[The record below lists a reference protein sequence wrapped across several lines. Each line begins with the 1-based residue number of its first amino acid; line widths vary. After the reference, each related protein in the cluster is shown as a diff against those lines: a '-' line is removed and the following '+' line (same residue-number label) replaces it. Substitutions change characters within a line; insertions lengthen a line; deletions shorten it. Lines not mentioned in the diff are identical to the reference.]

1 VTVAGTVRHDVGM
14 ELVSL
19 ADVRT
24 AADVLDGVA
33 VHTPLVP
40 CPWADRAGSGAH
52 LWVKPESLQP
62 IGAFKLRGAYYAI
75 SCLPVDVRERGV
87 VTHSSGNHGRA
98 IAYAAREF
106 GVPAVVV
113 MPKVTPPVKIAAVE
127 ALGAEIVLVDPDD
140 RDTVTAEI
148 AERRGMSIVPPFDDR
163 HVIAGQGTVGLEIV
177 ADRPDV
183 EVVLVP
189 IGGGGLASGLSTA
202 IKAINPEIQ
211 VYGVEPEFAAE
222 TLESVREGRLVTWS
236 SELTYRTVADGV
248 RTPPSELT
256 FAHIREHVDGIVTVT
271 EEQIEATVGLL
282 AREANLVAEPS
293 GAVAPAAYLF
303 AGDRLPPGRTV
314 AVISGGNL
322 DPAYLATLISREA

>member
-1 VTVAGTVRHDVGM
+1 M

-24 AADVLDGVA
+24 AAEVLDGVA

-40 CPWADRAGSGAH
+40 CSWADRAGSGAQ

-62 IGAFKLRGAYYAI
+62 IGAFKLRGAYYAV
-75 SCLPVDVRERGV
+75 SCLSVDVRERGV

-140 RDTVTAEI
+140 RDSVTAEI
-148 AERRGMSIVPPFDDR
+148 AERRGMSIVPPFNDR

-177 ADRPDV
+177 ADRPDI

-189 IGGGGLASGLSTA
+189 IGGGGLASGVSTA

-256 FAHIREHVDGIVTVT
+256 LAHIREHVDGIVTVT

-303 AGDRLPPGRTV
+303 AGDQLPAGRTV

-322 DPAYLATLISREA
+322 DPAYLATLIAREF

>member
-1 VTVAGTVRHDVGM
+1 M

-19 ADVRT
+19 ADIR
-24 AADVLDGVA
+24 AAAAVLDGVA
-33 VHTPLVP
+33 VHTPLIP
-40 CPWADRAGSGAH
+40 CSWADRTGSGSS

-62 IGAFKLRGAYYAI
+62 IGAFKLRGAYFAI
-75 SCLPVDVRERGV
+75 SCLPADVRERGI

-106 GVPAVVV
+106 GVPAAVV

-140 RDTVTAEI
+140 RDTVTKEI
-148 AERRGMSIVPPFDDR
+148 AERRGMSLVPPFNDR
-163 HVIAGQGTVGLEIV
+163 NVIAGQGTVGLEIV
-177 ADRPDV
+177 TDQPDV
-183 EVVLVP
+183 EVVLVA
-189 IGGGGLASGLSTA
+189 IGGGGLASGVATA
-202 IKAINPEIQ
+202 IKAIKPDVR

-222 TLESVREGRLVTWS
+222 TLQSLREGRLVTWP

-256 FAHIREHVDGIVTVT
+256 FAHIHERLDGIVTVT

-303 AGDRLPPGRTV
+303 AGDQLPTGRTV

-322 DPAYLATLISREA
+322 DSAYLASLITRDA

>member
-1 VTVAGTVRHDVGM
+1 M

-33 VHTPLVP
+33 VHTPLIP
-40 CPWADRAGSGAH
+40 CSWADRAGSGAQ

-62 IGAFKLRGAYYAI
+62 IGAFKLRGAYHAI
-75 SCLPVDVRERGV
+75 SCLPADVRARGV

-98 IAYAAREF
+98 VAYAAREF

-113 MPKVTPPVKIAAVE
+113 MPKVTPPVKIVAVE

-140 RDTVTAEI
+140 RETVTAEI
-148 AERRGMSIVPPFDDR
+148 ADRRGMSIVPPFDDR

-189 IGGGGLASGLSTA
+189 IGGGGLASGVATA
-202 IKAINPEIQ
+202 IKAINPEIK

-222 TLESVREGRLVTWS
+222 TLQSVREGRLVTWS

-256 FAHIREHVDGIVTVT
+256 LAHIRAHVDGIVTVT

-303 AGDRLPPGRTV
+303 AGDRLPAGRTV

-322 DPAYLATLISREA
+322 DPAYLATLIAREL

>member
-1 VTVAGTVRHDVGM
+1 M

-19 ADVRT
+19 TDVRT

-40 CPWADRAGSGAH
+40 CPWADRAGSGAQ

-75 SCLPVDVRERGV
+75 SCLPADVRVRGV

-98 IAYAAREF
+98 VAYAAREF
-106 GVPAVVV
+106 GIPAVVV
-113 MPKVTPPVKIAAVE
+113 MPKVTPPVKIVAVE

-140 RDTVTAEI
+140 RETVTAEI
-148 AERRGMSIVPPFDDR
+148 ADRRGLSIVPPFDDR

-177 ADRPDV
+177 NDRPDA

-189 IGGGGLASGLSTA
+189 IGGGGLASGVATA
-202 IKAINPEIQ
+202 IKAIKPEIK

-256 FAHIREHVDGIVTVT
+256 FAHIRARVDGIVTVT

-303 AGDRLPPGRTV
+303 AGDQLPAGRTV

-322 DPAYLATLISREA
+322 DPAYLATLIAREL

>member
-1 VTVAGTVRHDVGM
+1 M
-14 ELVSL
+14 ELISL
-19 ADVRT
+19 ADVW
-24 AADVLDGVA
+24 AAAAVLDGVA

-40 CPWADRAGSGAH
+40 CPWADRASGGAR

-62 IGAFKLRGAYYAI
+62 VGAFKVRGAYYAI
-75 SCLPVDVRERGV
+75 SCLPADVRDRGV

-98 IAYAAREF
+98 VAYAAREF
-106 GVPAVVV
+106 GVPAAVV

-140 RDTVTAEI
+140 REPVTAEI

-189 IGGGGLASGLSTA
+189 IGGGGLASGIATA
-202 IKAINPEIQ
+202 IKAMNPEIQ

-222 TLESVREGRLVTWS
+222 TLQSVKEGQRVTWS

-256 FAHIREHVDGIVTVT
+256 FAHIRERLDGIVTVT
-271 EEQIEATVGLL
+271 DEQIEATVGLL

-293 GAVAPAAYLF
+293 GAVATAAYLF
-303 AGDRLPPGRTV
+303 AADRLPAGRTV

-322 DPAYLATLISREA
+322 DPAYLATLIAREL

>member
-1 VTVAGTVRHDVGM
+1 M

-19 ADVRT
+19 ADVR
-24 AADVLDGVA
+24 AAAAVLDGVA
-33 VHTPLVP
+33 VHTPLIP
-40 CPWADRAGSGAH
+40 CSWADRTGSGSN

-62 IGAFKLRGAYYAI
+62 IGAFKLRGAYFAI
-75 SCLPVDVRERGV
+75 SCLPADVRERGV

-106 GVPAVVV
+106 GVPAAVV

-140 RDTVTAEI
+140 RDAVTKEI
-148 AERRGMSIVPPFDDR
+148 AERRGMSLVPPFDDR
-163 HVIAGQGTVGLEIV
+163 HVIAGQGTIGLEIV

-189 IGGGGLASGLSTA
+189 IGGGGLASGVATA
-202 IKAINPEIQ
+202 IKAINPNIQ

-222 TLESVREGRLVTWS
+222 TLQSVREGRLVRWS

-256 FAHIREHVDGIVTVT
+256 FAHIRQRLDGIVTVT
-271 EEQIEATVGLL
+271 DEQIEATVGLL

-293 GAVAPAAYLF
+293 GAGITATVRPA
-303 AGDRLPPGRTV
+303 G
-314 AVISGGNL
+314 S
-322 DPAYLATLISREA
+322 

>member
-1 VTVAGTVRHDVGM
+1 M

-19 ADVRT
+19 ADIR
-24 AADVLDGVA
+24 AAAAVLDGVA
-33 VHTPLVP
+33 VHTPLIP
-40 CPWADRAGSGAH
+40 CSWADRTGSGSS

-62 IGAFKLRGAYYAI
+62 IGAFKLRGAYFAI
-75 SCLPVDVRERGV
+75 SCLPADVRERGI

-106 GVPAVVV
+106 GVPAAVV

-140 RDTVTAEI
+140 RDTVTKEI
-148 AERRGMSIVPPFDDR
+148 AERRGMSLVPPFNDR
-163 HVIAGQGTVGLEIV
+163 NVIAGQGTVGLEIV
-177 ADRPDV
+177 TDQPDV
-183 EVVLVP
+183 EVVLVA
-189 IGGGGLASGLSTA
+189 IGGGGLASGVATA
-202 IKAINPEIQ
+202 IKAIKPDVR

-222 TLESVREGRLVTWS
+222 TLQSLREGRLVTWP

-256 FAHIREHVDGIVTVT
+256 FAHIRERLDGIVTVT

-303 AGDRLPPGRTV
+303 AGDQLPTGRTM

-322 DPAYLATLISREA
+322 DPAYLASLITRDA